1 MSTVEKGQ
9 SVREGTSEAAALSPE
24 GVQRL
29 AAVEDILVDGQAPG
43 AAIATTPERS
53 VVFGC
58 AIDRLDMDAAIE
70 RCDQYVR
77 NGGFAQHMAVNS
89 AKLVTMQRDTTMRS
103 ITARCDLVTA
113 DGQAVVW
120 AARLLG
126 DPLPTRVAGI
136 DLMERLMGL
145 AEKQGYGVY
154 ILGARSEVLEQAVAN
169 LRRRYPEL
177 RIVGYRDGY
186 FSSDEDAA
194 VAETIR
200 AAKPDMLFVAMSSP
214 RKEYFLGEHG
224 PNLGVRFA
232 MGVGGAIDVVAGMT
246 RRAPVWMQ
254 KAGLEW
260 FYRLAQE
267 PRRLI
272 TRYAVTNT
280 RFIGLLAAEWVRSR
294 RRAAT

>member
-1 MSTVEKGQ
+1 MSSVEQGRVVAD
-9 SVREGTSEAAALSPE
+9 STADEVALATE
-24 GVQRL
+24 DVCRL
-29 AAVEDILVDGQAPG
+29 AAVEDILEDKPA
-43 AAIATTPERS
+43 PERS

-58 AIDRLDMDAAIE
+58 AIDRLDMDATIE

-77 NGGFAQHMAVNS
+77 AGGFAQHMAINS
-89 AKLVTMQRDTTMRS
+89 AKLVSMQRDDTMRK

-120 AARLLG
+120 AARVLG

-136 DLMERLMGL
+136 DLMERLMEL
-145 AEKQGYGVY
+145 AEKRDYGVY
-154 ILGARSEVLEQAVAN
+154 ILGAKEEVLETAVAK
-169 LRRRYPEL
+169 LQRRYPRL

-186 FSSDEDAA
+186 FSEDEDAA
-194 VAETIR
+194 VAEAIR
-200 AAKPDMLFVAMSSP
+200 ATQPDMLFVAMSSP

-224 PNLGVRFA
+224 PSLGVPFA

-260 FYRLAQE
+260 FYRLVQE
-267 PRRLI
+267 PRRMI
-272 TRYAVTNT
+272 PRYVPTNT
-280 RFIGLLAAEWVRSR
+280 RFVLLLASEWR
-294 RRAAT
+294 RRRRPTAY